1 MLIYSS
7 ASNINNPYASAATV
21 DYKNTSKRRQSGIR
35 AKASKRNTQQRRPSL
50 KANKKKTSLNAKNVK
65 FLKTLG
71 FKVKQ
76 NWASKCKKR

>member
-1 MLIYSS
+1 MHQQPQWTIKTQ
-7 ASNINNPYASAATV
+7 ASEDKVVFEQKPQSVTHNSV
-21 DYKNTSKRRQSGIR
+21 DHR
-35 AKASKRNTQQRRPSL
+35 L
-50 KANKKKTSLNAKNVK
+50 KQIKKKTSLNAKNVK